1 MKIIILIL
9 QWKGYRVF
17 LEGEKASTKMPK
29 WVLFSFAKNKKK
41 KKDKKEKSKK

>member
-17 LEGEKASTKMPK
+17 LEGEKVSTKMPK
-29 WVLFSFAKNKKK
+29 WVLFSFAKNKQKK
-41 KKDKKEKSKK
+41 GQKRKK